1 MKIPQ
6 AVDRNVVQL
15 VILYRESSE
24 SGIRAEEK
32 RNETKQLLNISCVEM
47 GRRKLEIKK
56 IEDKNSRQV
65 TFSKR
70 RSGLMKKAKELS
82 VLCDVEV
89 AVVIF
94 STRGKLYDFC
104 STNRFFYYYYYCYC
118 YYYYHYSRF
127 MICSFHQF
135 FFSDSAF

>member
-6 AVDRNVVQL
+6 AVDRKVVQL
-15 VILYRESSE
+15 VILYWESFE

-32 RNETKQLLNISCVEM
+32 RNETKLQLNISCVKM

-94 STRGKLYDFC
+94 STSGKLYDFC
-104 STNRFFYYYYYCYC
+104 STNRFFYYYYYY
-118 YYYYHYSRF
+118 YSRF

-135 FFSDSAF
+135 FSDSVF